1 MFTGIIEE
9 IGIIQEIIKGEK
21 SSVISIKA
29 SKILEETILGDSI
42 CVNGVCLTV
51 TKMTKDTFE
60 ADVMAETLRKS
71 NIGKLSIGSKV
82 NLERALKLEG
92 RFGGH
97 IVSGHIDGV
106 GEIISLIK
114 EDNATWV
121 TVKTSK
127 DILKYIVMKGSIAI
141 DGISLTVAYID
152 NEVFK
157 VSIIPHTGG
166 ETTLLHKKNGETVN
180 LECDVIGK
188 YIEKFMR
195 LKEESG
201 QIKKQLLDYDFFKDW
216 TIKKQTD
223 SSLSIESPT
232 SFIKEIS
239 TLTKQNNKYIL
250 SIDIPKNMLDTSE
263 LNHYKNT
270 LQLLNSSNAT
280 CSFKITMPG
289 TIISSNVGKYQQNV
303 VTINLFELFIEEKA
317 LSFHI
322 ISKKENNHLLLYFIT
337 LIILLV
343 LIIILIFIKKRQKD

>member
-71 NIGKLSIGSKV
+71 NIGKLSIGNKV

-114 EDNATWV
+114 EDNAIWV

-201 QIKKQLLDYDFFKDW
+201 QIKKQLLDETF
-216 TIKKQTD
+216 
-223 SSLSIESPT
+223 LRENG
-232 SFIKEIS
+232 FI
-239 TLTKQNNKYIL
+239 
-250 SIDIPKNMLDTSE
+250 
-263 LNHYKNT
+263 
-270 LQLLNSSNAT
+270 
-280 CSFKITMPG
+280 
-289 TIISSNVGKYQQNV
+289 
-303 VTINLFELFIEEKA
+303 
-317 LSFHI
+317 
-322 ISKKENNHLLLYFIT
+322 
-337 LIILLV
+337 
-343 LIIILIFIKKRQKD
+343 

>member
-195 LKEESG
+195 LKEESV
-201 QIKKQLLDYDFFKDW
+201 QIKKQLLDETF
-216 TIKKQTD
+216 
-223 SSLSIESPT
+223 LRENG
-232 SFIKEIS
+232 FI
-239 TLTKQNNKYIL
+239 
-250 SIDIPKNMLDTSE
+250 
-263 LNHYKNT
+263 
-270 LQLLNSSNAT
+270 
-280 CSFKITMPG
+280 
-289 TIISSNVGKYQQNV
+289 
-303 VTINLFELFIEEKA
+303 
-317 LSFHI
+317 
-322 ISKKENNHLLLYFIT
+322 
-337 LIILLV
+337 
-343 LIIILIFIKKRQKD
+343 